1 MSKFKRLKKLN
12 KIAPPPIP
20 TRYCPRCENALSL
33 SNPTDSIYDC
43 KICETLLFEPEVDE
57 FPGQTKG
64 KPRPGTVV
72 QVYERERLPR
82 NSLISISDGSA
93 LYCSPDVFQTLKSD
107 EKFASCVFH
116 EETP

>member
-1 MSKFKRLKKLN
+1 MSKFKRLKKQN
-12 KIAPPPIP
+12 RIAPPPIP
-20 TRYCPRCENALSL
+20 TRYCPRCENVLQIASR
-33 SNPTDSIYDC
+33 SPIQYDC

-72 QVYERERLPR
+72 QVYETGWLPK
-82 NSLISISDGSA
+82 NSLVFISDGITA
-93 LYCSPDVFQTLKSD
+93 YCSPDMFQHLKSD

-116 EETP
+116 EEKP